1 MLRQNRYQDGQ
12 FICAEQ
18 ALTIDQD
25 EILISAEHAIVI
37 ALEPE
42 QVEGIAGL
50 MTFIRQIIKA
60 VPALDNEVQDFYETI
75 SHDTDFPHSL
85 SIIYFDGN
93 DVILDYWSDEMNNQ
107 FSVIFTHE
115 NEAWWLKEWNG
126 RTVPDTWHISHKQ

>member
-1 MLRQNRYQDGQ
+1 MLRQNRYQDEQ
-12 FICAEQ
+12 FIRAEQ
-18 ALTIDQD
+18 ALTINQD

-42 QVEGIAGL
+42 QVDGITGL
-50 MTFIRQIIKA
+50 MTFIRKIIKA

-75 SHDTDFPHSL
+75 SSDTDFPHSL

-115 NEAWWLKEWNG
+115 HEAWWLKEWNG
-126 RTVPDTWHISHKQ
+126 RTVPDTWHTSRKK